1 MLNKRIKLLIA
12 GVSLLIALF
21 SLGRC
26 ACSTPKVVDKKEIK
40 IRHFGNFRKI
50 FNDLNPEHLAAAKKW
65 GVPEV
70 DSREDAEKHRSKL
83 KEIES
88 CDLYKIDKLTHS
100 IPYLVPRAKDLLENI
115 AQSFQ
120 DSLASQGVG
129 GYQLIVTSVLR
140 SNADVKKLR
149 RRNGNASANSA
160 HRYGTTIDISY
171 ARFNR
176 IESDYPHEIPTEH
189 LKHLL
194 AEVLRDQ
201 RKAGKCYVKY
211 EVKQGCFHITVR

>member
-1 MLNKRIKLLIA
+1 MRKLIGWLA
-12 GVSLLIALF
+12 VLMVLAVTGS
-21 SLGRC
+21 
-26 ACSTPKVVDKKEIK
+26 CSCGQQKEVEKKAVK
-40 IRHFGNFRKI
+40 IRHFGNYRKV
-50 FNDLNPEHLAAAKKW
+50 FNDLNPKHLAAAKKW

-70 DSREDAEKHRSKL
+70 DSREDAEKHRGKL

-100 IPYLVPRAKDLLENI
+100 IPYLVPRAKDMLETI

-129 GYQLIVTSVLR
+129 GYQIIVTSVLR
-140 SNADVKKLR
+140 SNADIRKLR
-149 RRNGNASANSA
+149 RGNGNASKNSA
-160 HRYGTTIDISY
+160 HRFGTTIDISY

-201 RKAGKCYVKY
+201 RKKEKCYVKY